1 MIAVGLFSL
10 TTSIIGRYHDTD
22 TARMRGFIMDDYTKK
37 KLNGYA
43 DNLGRMTTLDDET
56 FLKQIKNEQAAE
68 SRFYAGFVADN
79 QNGRK
84 LRPLKDYNK
93 VLDDAGRT
101 EALKDPLDYS
111 LGFLNNIVTSY
122 VNDSNWDSIAQK
134 IGKLLSEMNFNEK
147 NSNMETEP
155 TRKASAR
162 VLKLMVRL
170 NVLALMAA
178 LREDT
183 AIVMDLIT
191 DYAAEHH
198 YLERIQ
204 RIIQDYNR
212 EMSNLT
218 NSDSEAIKERM
229 LDLVGEDQ
237 WMC

>member
-1 MIAVGLFSL
+1 
-10 TTSIIGRYHDTD
+10 
-22 TARMRGFIMDDYTKK
+22 MRGFIMDDYTKK

-79 QNGRK
+79 QNGCK

-93 VLDDAGRT
+93 ILDDDGRT

-111 LGFLNNIVTSY
+111 FGFLNNMVTNY
-122 VNDSNWDSIAQK
+122 VDDSNWDLTAQK
-134 IGKLLSEMNFNEK
+134 FGNLLSAITSNEK
-147 NSNMETEP
+147 NSNMETKP

-162 VLKLMVRL
+162 VLKMMVRL
-170 NVLALMAA
+170 IVLALMAA
-178 LREDT
+178 IREDT
-183 AIVMDLIT
+183 AIVTDLIT
-191 DYAAEHH
+191 DYSAEHH

>member
-1 MIAVGLFSL
+1 
-10 TTSIIGRYHDTD
+10 
-22 TARMRGFIMDDYTKK
+22 MDDYTKK

-79 QNGRK
+79 QNGGK
-84 LRPLKDYNK
+84 LRHLKDYNK
-93 VLDDAGRT
+93 ILDDDGRT

-111 LGFLNNIVTSY
+111 FGFLNNMVTNY
-122 VNDSNWDSIAQK
+122 VDDSNWDLTAQK
-134 IGKLLSEMNFNEK
+134 FGNLLSAITSNEK
-147 NSNMETEP
+147 NSNMETKP

-162 VLKLMVRL
+162 VLKMMVRL
-170 NVLALMAA
+170 IVLALMAA
-178 LREDT
+178 IREDT
-183 AIVMDLIT
+183 AIVTDLIT
-191 DYAAEHH
+191 DYSAEHH

>member
-1 MIAVGLFSL
+1 
-10 TTSIIGRYHDTD
+10 
-22 TARMRGFIMDDYTKK
+22 MDDYTRK

-79 QNGRK
+79 QNGGK

-93 VLDDAGRT
+93 ILDDEGRT

-111 LGFLNNIVTSY
+111 FGFLNNMVTNY
-122 VNDSNWDSIAQK
+122 VNDSNWDLIAQK
-134 IGKLLSEMNFNEK
+134 IGKLLSEITSNEK
-147 NSNMETEP
+147 NSNMETKP

-162 VLKLMVRL
+162 VLKMMVRL
-170 NVLALMAA
+170 IILALMAA
-178 LREDT
+178 IREDT
-183 AIVMDLIT
+183 AIVTDLIT
-191 DYAAEHH
+191 DYSAEHH
-198 YLERIQ
+198 YLDRIQ

-218 NSDSEAIKERM
+218 TSDSEAIKERM

>member
-1 MIAVGLFSL
+1 
-10 TTSIIGRYHDTD
+10 
-22 TARMRGFIMDDYTKK
+22 MRGFIMDDYTKK

-79 QNGRK
+79 QNGCK

-93 VLDDAGRT
+93 ILDDDGRT

-111 LGFLNNIVTSY
+111 FGFLDNMVTNY
-122 VNDSNWDSIAQK
+122 VDDSNWDLTAQK
-134 IGKLLSEMNFNEK
+134 FGNLLSAITSNEK
-147 NSNMETEP
+147 NSNMETKP
-155 TRKASAR
+155 TRKASAK
-162 VLKLMVRL
+162 VLKMMVRL
-170 NVLALMAA
+170 IILALMAA
-178 LREDT
+178 IREDT
-183 AIVMDLIT
+183 AIVTDLIT
-191 DYAAEHH
+191 DYSAEHH
-198 YLERIQ
+198 YLDRIQ

>member
-1 MIAVGLFSL
+1 
-10 TTSIIGRYHDTD
+10 
-22 TARMRGFIMDDYTKK
+22 MRGFIMDDYTKK

-43 DNLGRMTTLDDET
+43 DNLGRMTTLDDED
-56 FLKQIKNEQAAE
+56 FLKQMKDSKKAE

-79 QNGRK
+79 QNGCK

-93 VLDDAGRT
+93 ILDDDGRT

-111 LGFLNNIVTSY
+111 FGFLNNMVTNY
-122 VNDSNWDSIAQK
+122 VNDSNWDLIAQK
-134 IGKLLSEMNFNEK
+134 IGKLLSEITSNEK
-147 NSNMETEP
+147 NSNMETKP

-162 VLKLMVRL
+162 VLKMMVRL
-170 NVLALMAA
+170 IILALMAA
-178 LREDT
+178 IREDT
-183 AIVMDLIT
+183 AIVTDLIT
-191 DYAAEHH
+191 DYSAEHH
-198 YLERIQ
+198 YLDRIQ

-218 NSDSEAIKERM
+218 TSDSEAIKERM

>member
-1 MIAVGLFSL
+1 
-10 TTSIIGRYHDTD
+10 
-22 TARMRGFIMDDYTKK
+22 MRGFAMDDYTKK
-37 KLNGYA
+37 KLNEYT
-43 DNLGRMTTLDDET
+43 DNLGRMTTLDDED
-56 FLKQIKNEQAAE
+56 FLKQMKNEQAAE

-79 QNGRK
+79 QNGGK
-84 LRPLKDYNK
+84 LRDLKDYDK
-93 VLDDAGRT
+93 VLNDDGRT

-111 LGFLNNIVTSY
+111 FGFLNNIVTNY
-122 VNDSNWDSIAQK
+122 VDDSNWDLIAEK
-134 IGKLLSEMNFNEK
+134 IRKLLSEMDFNEK
-147 NSNMETEP
+147 NSNMETKP

-162 VLKLMVRL
+162 ILKLMVRM

-183 AIVMDLIT
+183 AIVTDLIT

-198 YLERIQ
+198 YLDRIQ
-204 RIIQDYNR
+204 WILQGYNR

-218 NSDSEAIKERM
+218 TSDSEAIKERM

>member
-1 MIAVGLFSL
+1 
-10 TTSIIGRYHDTD
+10 
-22 TARMRGFIMDDYTKK
+22 MDDYTKK

-79 QNGRK
+79 QNGCK

-93 VLDDAGRT
+93 ILDDDGRT

-111 LGFLNNIVTSY
+111 FGFLDNMVTNY
-122 VNDSNWDSIAQK
+122 VDDSNWDLIAQK
-134 IGKLLSEMNFNEK
+134 IGKLLSEITSNEK
-147 NSNMETEP
+147 NSNMETKP
-155 TRKASAR
+155 TRKASAK
-162 VLKLMVRL
+162 VLKMMVRL
-170 NVLALMAA
+170 IILALMAA
-178 LREDT
+178 IREDT
-183 AIVMDLIT
+183 AIVTDLIT
-191 DYAAEHH
+191 DYSAEHH

-218 NSDSEAIKERM
+218 TSDSEAIKERM

>member
-1 MIAVGLFSL
+1 
-10 TTSIIGRYHDTD
+10 
-22 TARMRGFIMDDYTKK
+22 MRGFIMDDYTKK

-79 QNGRK
+79 QNGCK

-93 VLDDAGRT
+93 ILDDDGRT

-111 LGFLNNIVTSY
+111 FGFLNNMVTNY
-122 VNDSNWDSIAQK
+122 VDDSNWDLTAQK
-134 IGKLLSEMNFNEK
+134 FGNLLSAITSNEK
-147 NSNMETEP
+147 NSNMETKP

-162 VLKLMVRL
+162 VLKMMVRL
-170 NVLALMAA
+170 IVLALMAA

-183 AIVMDLIT
+183 AIVTDLIT
-191 DYAAEHH
+191 DYSAEHH

-218 NSDSEAIKERM
+218 TSDSEAIKERM

>member
-1 MIAVGLFSL
+1 
-10 TTSIIGRYHDTD
+10 
-22 TARMRGFIMDDYTKK
+22 MRGFIMDDYTRK

-79 QNGRK
+79 QNGCK

-93 VLDDAGRT
+93 ILDDDERT
-101 EALKDPLDYS
+101 NALKDPLTYS
-111 LGFLNNIVTSY
+111 FGFLNNMVTNY
-122 VNDSNWDSIAQK
+122 VDDSNWDLTAQK
-134 IGKLLSEMNFNEK
+134 FGNLLSAITSNEK
-147 NSNMETEP
+147 NSNMETKP
-155 TRKASAR
+155 TRKASAK
-162 VLKLMVRL
+162 VLKMMVRL
-170 NVLALMAA
+170 IILALMAA

-183 AIVMDLIT
+183 AIVTDLIT
-191 DYAAEHH
+191 DYSAEHH

-218 NSDSEAIKERM
+218 TSDSEAIKERM

>member
-1 MIAVGLFSL
+1 
-10 TTSIIGRYHDTD
+10 
-22 TARMRGFIMDDYTKK
+22 MRGSIMDDYTKK

-79 QNGRK
+79 QNGGK

-93 VLDDAGRT
+93 ILDDEGRT
-101 EALKDPLDYS
+101 EALKDSLDYS
-111 LGFLNNIVTSY
+111 LGFLNNMVTNY
-122 VNDSNWDSIAQK
+122 VDDSNWDSIAQK
-134 IGKLLSEMNFNEK
+134 FGNLLSEITSNEK
-147 NSNMETEP
+147 NSNMETKP

-162 VLKLMVRL
+162 VLKMMVRL
-170 NVLALMAA
+170 IILALMAA

-183 AIVMDLIT
+183 AIVTDLIT
-191 DYAAEHH
+191 DYSAEHH

-218 NSDSEAIKERM
+218 TSDSEAIKERM

>member
-1 MIAVGLFSL
+1 
-10 TTSIIGRYHDTD
+10 
-22 TARMRGFIMDDYTKK
+22 MDDYTKK
-37 KLNGYA
+37 KLNGYV

-79 QNGRK
+79 QNGCK

-93 VLDDAGRT
+93 ILDDDGRT

-111 LGFLNNIVTSY
+111 FGFLNNMVTNY
-122 VNDSNWDSIAQK
+122 VDDSNWDLTAQK
-134 IGKLLSEMNFNEK
+134 FGNLLSAITSNEK
-147 NSNMETEP
+147 NSNMETKP
-155 TRKASAR
+155 TRKASAK
-162 VLKLMVRL
+162 VLKMMVRL
-170 NVLALMAA
+170 IILALMAA
-178 LREDT
+178 IREDT
-183 AIVMDLIT
+183 AIVTDLIT
-191 DYAAEHH
+191 DYSAEHH
-198 YLERIQ
+198 YLDRIQ

>member
-1 MIAVGLFSL
+1 
-10 TTSIIGRYHDTD
+10 
-22 TARMRGFIMDDYTKK
+22 MRGFIMDDYTKK

-79 QNGRK
+79 QNGCK

-93 VLDDAGRT
+93 ILDDDGRT

-111 LGFLNNIVTSY
+111 FGFLDNMVTNY
-122 VNDSNWDSIAQK
+122 VDDSNWDLIAQK
-134 IGKLLSEMNFNEK
+134 IGKLLSEITSNEK
-147 NSNMETEP
+147 NSNMETKP

-162 VLKLMVRL
+162 VLKMMVRL
-170 NVLALMAA
+170 IVLALMAA
-178 LREDT
+178 IREDT
-183 AIVMDLIT
+183 AIVTDLIT
-191 DYAAEHH
+191 DYSAEHH

>member
-1 MIAVGLFSL
+1 
-10 TTSIIGRYHDTD
+10 
-22 TARMRGFIMDDYTKK
+22 MRGSIMDDYTRK

-79 QNGRK
+79 QNGGK

-93 VLDDAGRT
+93 ILDDEGRT

-111 LGFLNNIVTSY
+111 LGFLNNMVTNY
-122 VNDSNWDSIAQK
+122 VDDSNWDSIAQK
-134 IGKLLSEMNFNEK
+134 FGNLLSEITSNEK
-147 NSNMETEP
+147 NSNMETKP

-162 VLKLMVRL
+162 VLKMMVRL
-170 NVLALMAA
+170 IILALMAA

-183 AIVMDLIT
+183 AIVTDLIT
-191 DYAAEHH
+191 DYSAEHH

>member
-1 MIAVGLFSL
+1 
-10 TTSIIGRYHDTD
+10 
-22 TARMRGFIMDDYTKK
+22 MDDYTKK

-79 QNGRK
+79 QNGGK
-84 LRPLKDYNK
+84 LRHLKDYNK
-93 VLDDAGRT
+93 ILDDDGRT
-101 EALKDPLDYS
+101 EALKNPLDYS
-111 LGFLNNIVTSY
+111 FGFLDNMVTNY
-122 VNDSNWDSIAQK
+122 VDDSNWDLIAQE
-134 IGKLLSEMNFNEK
+134 IGKLSSEITFNEK
-147 NSNMETEP
+147 NSNMETRP

-170 NVLALMAA
+170 IVLALMAA
-178 LREDT
+178 IREDT
-183 AIVMDLIT
+183 AIVTDLIT
-191 DYAAEHH
+191 DYSAEHH
-198 YLERIQ
+198 YLDRIQ

-218 NSDSEAIKERM
+218 TSDSEAIKERM

>member
-1 MIAVGLFSL
+1 
-10 TTSIIGRYHDTD
+10 
-22 TARMRGFIMDDYTKK
+22 MDDYTKK

-79 QNGRK
+79 QNGGK
-84 LRPLKDYNK
+84 LRHLKDYNK
-93 VLDDAGRT
+93 ILDDDGRT
-101 EALKDPLDYS
+101 EALKNPLDYS
-111 LGFLNNIVTSY
+111 FGFLNNMVTNY
-122 VNDSNWDSIAQK
+122 VDDSNWDLTAQK
-134 IGKLLSEMNFNEK
+134 FGNLLSAITSNEK
-147 NSNMETEP
+147 NSNMETKP

-162 VLKLMVRL
+162 VLKMMVRL
-170 NVLALMAA
+170 IVLALMAA
-178 LREDT
+178 IREDT
-183 AIVMDLIT
+183 AIVTDLIT
-191 DYAAEHH
+191 DYSAEHH

-229 LDLVGEDQ
+229 LGLVGEDQ

>member
-1 MIAVGLFSL
+1 
-10 TTSIIGRYHDTD
+10 
-22 TARMRGFIMDDYTKK
+22 MRGFIMDDYTKK

-79 QNGRK
+79 QNGGK
-84 LRPLKDYNK
+84 LRHLKDYNK
-93 VLDDAGRT
+93 ILDDDGRT
-101 EALKDPLDYS
+101 EALKNPLDYS
-111 LGFLNNIVTSY
+111 FGFLNNMVTNY
-122 VNDSNWDSIAQK
+122 VDDSNWDLTAQK
-134 IGKLLSEMNFNEK
+134 FGNLLSAITSNEK
-147 NSNMETEP
+147 NSNMETKP

-162 VLKLMVRL
+162 VLKMMVRL
-170 NVLALMAA
+170 IVLALMAA
-178 LREDT
+178 IREDT
-183 AIVMDLIT
+183 AIVTDLIT
-191 DYAAEHH
+191 DYSAEHH

-229 LDLVGEDQ
+229 LGLVGEDQ

>member
-1 MIAVGLFSL
+1 
-10 TTSIIGRYHDTD
+10 
-22 TARMRGFIMDDYTKK
+22 MDDYTKK

-43 DNLGRMTTLDDET
+43 DNLGRMTTLDDED
-56 FLKQIKNEQAAE
+56 FLKQMKDSKKAE

-79 QNGRK
+79 QNGCK

-93 VLDDAGRT
+93 ILDDDGRT

-111 LGFLNNIVTSY
+111 FGFLNNMVTNY
-122 VNDSNWDSIAQK
+122 VNDSNWDLIAQK
-134 IGKLLSEMNFNEK
+134 IGKLLSEITSNEK
-147 NSNMETEP
+147 NSNMETKP

-162 VLKLMVRL
+162 VLKMMVRL
-170 NVLALMAA
+170 IILALMAA
-178 LREDT
+178 IREDT
-183 AIVMDLIT
+183 AIVTDLIT
-191 DYAAEHH
+191 DYSAEHH
-198 YLERIQ
+198 YLDRIQ

-218 NSDSEAIKERM
+218 TSDSEAIKERM

>member
-1 MIAVGLFSL
+1 
-10 TTSIIGRYHDTD
+10 
-22 TARMRGFIMDDYTKK
+22 MDDYTKK

-79 QNGRK
+79 QNGCK

-93 VLDDAGRT
+93 ILDDDGRT

-111 LGFLNNIVTSY
+111 FGFLDNMVTNY
-122 VNDSNWDSIAQK
+122 VDDSNWDLIAQK
-134 IGKLLSEMNFNEK
+134 IGKLLSEITSNEK
-147 NSNMETEP
+147 NSNMETKP

-162 VLKLMVRL
+162 VLKMMVRL
-170 NVLALMAA
+170 IVLALMAA
-178 LREDT
+178 IREDT
-183 AIVMDLIT
+183 AIVTDLIT
-191 DYAAEHH
+191 DYSAEHH

>member
-1 MIAVGLFSL
+1 
-10 TTSIIGRYHDTD
+10 
-22 TARMRGFIMDDYTKK
+22 MDDYTKK

-79 QNGRK
+79 QNGCK

-93 VLDDAGRT
+93 ILDDDGRT

-111 LGFLNNIVTSY
+111 FGFLNNMVTNY
-122 VNDSNWDSIAQK
+122 VDDSNWDLTAQK
-134 IGKLLSEMNFNEK
+134 FGNLLSAITSNEK
-147 NSNMETEP
+147 NSNMETKP

-162 VLKLMVRL
+162 VLKMMVRL
-170 NVLALMAA
+170 IVLALMAA
-178 LREDT
+178 IREDT
-183 AIVMDLIT
+183 AIVTDLIT
-191 DYAAEHH
+191 DYSAEHH

>member
-1 MIAVGLFSL
+1 
-10 TTSIIGRYHDTD
+10 
-22 TARMRGFIMDDYTKK
+22 MRGFIMDDYTKK

-79 QNGRK
+79 QNGCK

-93 VLDDAGRT
+93 ILDDDGRT

-111 LGFLNNIVTSY
+111 FGFLDNMVTNY
-122 VNDSNWDSIAQK
+122 VDDSNWDLIAQK
-134 IGKLLSEMNFNEK
+134 IGKLLSAITSNEK
-147 NSNMETEP
+147 NSNMETKP
-155 TRKASAR
+155 TRKASAK
-162 VLKLMVRL
+162 VLKMMVRL
-170 NVLALMAA
+170 IILALMAA
-178 LREDT
+178 IREDT
-183 AIVMDLIT
+183 AIVTDLIT
-191 DYAAEHH
+191 DYSAEHH

-218 NSDSEAIKERM
+218 TSDSEAIKERM

>member
-1 MIAVGLFSL
+1 
-10 TTSIIGRYHDTD
+10 
-22 TARMRGFIMDDYTKK
+22 MDDYTKK

-43 DNLGRMTTLDDET
+43 DNLGRMTTLDDED
-56 FLKQIKNEQAAE
+56 FLKQMKDSKKAE

-79 QNGRK
+79 QNGCK

-93 VLDDAGRT
+93 ILDDDGRT

-111 LGFLNNIVTSY
+111 FGFLNNMVTNY
-122 VNDSNWDSIAQK
+122 VNDSNWDLIAQK
-134 IGKLLSEMNFNEK
+134 IGKLLSEITSNEK
-147 NSNMETEP
+147 NSNMETKP

-162 VLKLMVRL
+162 VLKMMVRL
-170 NVLALMAA
+170 IILALMAA
-178 LREDT
+178 IREDT
-183 AIVMDLIT
+183 AIVTDLIT
-191 DYAAEHH
+191 DYSAEHH
-198 YLERIQ
+198 YLDRIQ

>member
-1 MIAVGLFSL
+1 MIL
-10 TTSIIGRYHDTD
+10 I
-22 TARMRGFIMDDYTKK
+22 TAGMRGSAMDDYTKK
-37 KLNGYA
+37 KLNEYI
-43 DNLGRMTTLDDET
+43 DNLGRMTTLDDED
-56 FLKQIKNEQAAE
+56 FLKQMKNEQAAE

-79 QNGRK
+79 QNGGK

-93 VLDDAGRT
+93 ILDDEGRT

-111 LGFLNNIVTSY
+111 LGFLNNMVTNY
-122 VNDSNWDSIAQK
+122 VDDSNWDSIAQK
-134 IGKLLSEMNFNEK
+134 FGNLLSEITSNEK
-147 NSNMETEP
+147 NSNMETKP

-162 VLKLMVRL
+162 VLKMMVRL
-170 NVLALMAA
+170 IILALMAA

-183 AIVMDLIT
+183 AIVTDLIT
-191 DYAAEHH
+191 DYSAEHH

-218 NSDSEAIKERM
+218 TSDSEAIRERM

>member
-1 MIAVGLFSL
+1 
-10 TTSIIGRYHDTD
+10 
-22 TARMRGFIMDDYTKK
+22 MRGFIMDDYTKK

-43 DNLGRMTTLDDET
+43 DNLGRMTTLDDED
-56 FLKQIKNEQAAE
+56 FLKQMKDSKKAE

-79 QNGRK
+79 QNGCK

-93 VLDDAGRT
+93 ILDDDGRT

-111 LGFLNNIVTSY
+111 FGFLNNMVTNY
-122 VNDSNWDSIAQK
+122 VNDSNWDLIAQK
-134 IGKLLSEMNFNEK
+134 IGKLLSEITSNEK
-147 NSNMETEP
+147 NSNMETKP

-162 VLKLMVRL
+162 VLKMMVRL
-170 NVLALMAA
+170 IILALMAA
-178 LREDT
+178 IREDT
-183 AIVMDLIT
+183 AIVTDLIT
-191 DYAAEHH
+191 DYSAEHH
-198 YLERIQ
+198 YLDRIQ

>member
-1 MIAVGLFSL
+1 
-10 TTSIIGRYHDTD
+10 
-22 TARMRGFIMDDYTKK
+22 MRGFIMDDYTRK

-43 DNLGRMTTLDDET
+43 NNLGRMTTLDDET

-79 QNGRK
+79 QNGCK

-93 VLDDAGRT
+93 ILDDDGRT

-111 LGFLNNIVTSY
+111 FGFLNNMVTNY
-122 VNDSNWDSIAQK
+122 VDDSNWDLTAQK
-134 IGKLLSEMNFNEK
+134 FGNLLSAITSNEK
-147 NSNMETEP
+147 NSNMETKP

-170 NVLALMAA
+170 IVLALMAA

-183 AIVMDLIT
+183 AIVTDLIT
-191 DYAAEHH
+191 DYSAEHH
-198 YLERIQ
+198 YLDRIQ
-204 RIIQDYNR
+204 RVIQDYNR

-218 NSDSEAIKERM
+218 TSDSEAIKERM

>member
-1 MIAVGLFSL
+1 
-10 TTSIIGRYHDTD
+10 
-22 TARMRGFIMDDYTKK
+22 MDDYTKK

-79 QNGRK
+79 QNGGK
-84 LRPLKDYNK
+84 LRHLKDYNK
-93 VLDDAGRT
+93 ILDDDGRT
-101 EALKDPLDYS
+101 EALKNPLDYS
-111 LGFLNNIVTSY
+111 FGFLNNMVTNY
-122 VNDSNWDSIAQK
+122 VDDSNWDLTAQK
-134 IGKLLSEMNFNEK
+134 FGNLLSAITSNEK
-147 NSNMETEP
+147 NSNMETKP

-162 VLKLMVRL
+162 VLKMMVRL
-170 NVLALMAA
+170 IVLALMAA
-178 LREDT
+178 IREDT
-183 AIVMDLIT
+183 AIVTDLIT
-191 DYAAEHH
+191 DYSAEHH

>member
-1 MIAVGLFSL
+1 
-10 TTSIIGRYHDTD
+10 
-22 TARMRGFIMDDYTKK
+22 MDDYTKK

-79 QNGRK
+79 QNGGK

-93 VLDDAGRT
+93 ILDDEGRT

-111 LGFLNNIVTSY
+111 LGFLNNMVTNY
-122 VNDSNWDSIAQK
+122 VDDSNWDSIAQK
-134 IGKLLSEMNFNEK
+134 FGNLLSEITSNEK
-147 NSNMETEP
+147 NSNMETKP
-155 TRKASAR
+155 TRKVSAR
-162 VLKLMVRL
+162 VLKMMVRL
-170 NVLALMAA
+170 IILALMAA

-183 AIVMDLIT
+183 AIVTDLIT
-191 DYAAEHH
+191 DYSAEHH

-218 NSDSEAIKERM
+218 TSDSEAIKERM

>member
-1 MIAVGLFSL
+1 
-10 TTSIIGRYHDTD
+10 
-22 TARMRGFIMDDYTKK
+22 MRGFIMDDYTKK

-79 QNGRK
+79 QNGGK
-84 LRPLKDYNK
+84 LRHLKDYNK
-93 VLDDAGRT
+93 ILDDDGRT
-101 EALKDPLDYS
+101 EALKNPLDYS
-111 LGFLNNIVTSY
+111 FGFLNNMVTNY
-122 VNDSNWDSIAQK
+122 VDDSNWDLTAQK
-134 IGKLLSEMNFNEK
+134 FGNLLSAITSNEK
-147 NSNMETEP
+147 NSNMETKP

-162 VLKLMVRL
+162 VLKMMVRL
-170 NVLALMAA
+170 IVLALMAA
-178 LREDT
+178 IREDT
-183 AIVMDLIT
+183 AIVTDLIT
-191 DYAAEHH
+191 DYSAEHH